1 MQEEGYLDLVRR
13 IATHGEEREGRNGKT
28 FGMFGGRLEFDL
40 AKGFPL
46 LTTKKMF
53 WRGIAEELLWFLHGS
68 TDANELKEKGVHI
81 WDGNT
86 SRSFLDSCGLKDYP
100 EGECGPI
107 YGYQWRC
114 FGGDYPLHTNGM
126 DQLRYILHE
135 LHTNPYGRRAIIC
148 AWNPKQMHQM
158 CLPPCHVL
166 YNFHV
171 SNRGL
176 SCQLYCRSQD
186 IMLGTPYN
194 IASTSLLTH
203 IIGKVLHMQ
212 LDRVILVT
220 GDTHIYAEHL
230 DGANEQIN
238 RTPFSFPSLK
248 ITKDAPP
255 LESSIET
262 KLKWIEELTIQDFV
276 IENYESHGVIR
287 MPMVA

>member
-13 IATHGEEREGRNGKT
+13 VVKEGEERAGRNGKT
-28 FGMFGGRLEFDL
+28 YGIFGDRLVFDL
-40 AKGFPL
+40 NKGFPL

-53 WRGIAEELLWFLHGS
+53 WKGIAEELLWFLRGS
-68 TDANELKEKGVHI
+68 TDANELKDKGVHI

-86 SRSFLDSCGLKDYP
+86 TRAFLDSRGLKDYE

-114 FGGDYPLHTNGM
+114 FGGDYPTHENGM
-126 DQLRYILHE
+126 DQIRYVLRE
-135 LHTNPYGRRAIIC
+135 LHANPFGRRAIIC

-171 SNRGL
+171 SNNGL

-203 IIGKVLHMQ
+203 ILAKVLHMNV
-212 LDRVILVT
+212 DRVILVT
-220 GDTHIYAEHL
+220 GDTHIYEEHL
-230 DGANEQIN
+230 EGAQEQIS
-238 RTPFSFPSLK
+238 RDPYPFPTMT
-248 ITKDAPP
+248 ITKEAPP
-255 LESSIET
+255 LDSTIDT
-262 KLKWIEELTIQDFV
+262 KLKWIEELTIQDFL
-276 IENYESHGVIR
+276 IENYQSHGIIR
-287 MPMVA
+287 MPMIA